1 MKVFGFEK
9 ALPTSEQGA
18 FIAREEEMPVPTG
31 HDILVEIKAVSVNPV
46 DTKVRRGKAD
56 DGTFKVAGYD
66 AAGIVVAVGPDV
78 TLFKAGDEVWYAGDV
93 TRPGSNADFHLV
105 DERIV
110 AKKPVR
116 MSFTEAAAMPLTI
129 LTAWEALHERL
140 AISRDEG
147 TNKARKLLVING
159 AGGVGSVAIQLA
171 KRAGVHVTATA
182 SRSES
187 RDWCLDLGADEVIA
201 HKDTETMEESAFD
214 WIFVCHNT
222 DDYFD
227 IAARLVKPGGAV
239 CMITGAYKPHNI
251 QALMHK
257 SARLVW
263 EYMFTRS
270 TYQTDDMI
278 VQHQILKEAATLV
291 DAGEL
296 RGTLTKVLSPLG
308 VETLGEAHATL
319 EAGGMIGKL
328 VIEHS

>member
-9 ALPTSEQGA
+9 ALPTSEQDA
-18 FIAREEEMPVPTG
+18 FLEREEDRPVPAG

-56 DGTFKVAGYD
+56 DGSFKVAGYD
-66 AAGIVVAVGPDV
+66 AAGIVAAVGPDV
-78 TLFKAGDEVWYAGDV
+78 TLFEVGDEVWYAGDV

-105 DERIV
+105 DERIA
-110 AKKPVR
+110 AKKPVS

-129 LTAWEALHERL
+129 LTAWEALYERL
-140 AISRDEG
+140 AISRDAG
-147 TNKARKLLVING
+147 ANKGKKLLVING

-182 SRSES
+182 SREES
-187 RDWCLDLGADEVIA
+187 RDWCLDLGADEVIP
-201 HKDTETMEESAFD
+201 HQETETMDGDAFD

-227 IAARLVKPGGAV
+227 IAARLVKPGGAM
-239 CMITGAYKPHNI
+239 CMITGAFKPHNI
-251 QALMHK
+251 QPLMHK

-270 TYQTDDMI
+270 TYHTDDMV
-278 VQHQILKEAATLV
+278 VQHRILTEAAALV

-296 RGTLTKVLSPLG
+296 RGTLSKVLSPLG
-308 VETLGEAHATL
+308 VETLREAHATL

-328 VIEHS
+328 VIERG